1 MTALDR
7 TAAPPQDEATRR
19 PRRRTGWAVAALA
32 VAVIGGGALYALV
45 APGRTTPATT
55 DGPKEDTATVTR
67 QTLVNSQQVDG
78 TLGYA
83 GSTTVNAQLP
93 GIVTGLPGLGRTIT
107 RGHPLYSVDE
117 TPVVLMYGSAPAY
130 RELKPGEEG
139 QDVRQLET
147 NLRALGYD
155 GFTADD
161 TYTAATASAVE
172 RWQKDL
178 GLPTGERTGKV
189 PLGRIVFASGAL
201 RISAHRTQAGS
212 DAAPGTPVLA
222 ATSDKRQ
229 VHVDLDVANQ
239 SLARKNE
246 KVTVSLPGGRTV
258 QGTIT
263 SVGTVVTVTPGTD
276 GGSDKSTI
284 GVDIAV
290 NSRDAGAYTQAP
302 VTVGLRTAEKKNV
315 LTVPVT
321 ALLAL
326 SEGGYG
332 VEVVGT
338 GTGTGTGSG
347 SGSGSGGRST
357 IIPVTLGM
365 FADGRV
371 EVSGRGL
378 AAGTEIGVAQ

>member
-7 TAAPPQDEATRR
+7 TTAPPQDDATRR
-19 PRRRTGWAVAALA
+19 PGRRRRLTTWAVAAVA
-32 VAVIGGGALYALV
+32 IAVIGSGALYAV
-45 APGRTTPATT
+45 AAPGRTTAATT
-55 DGPKEDTATVTR
+55 DGPKESTTTVTR

-78 TLGYA
+78 TLGYS
-83 GSTTVNAQLP
+83 GSTTVSAQLP
-93 GIVTGLPGLGRTIT
+93 GIVTALPGLGRTVT

-117 TPVVLMYGSAPAY
+117 TPVVLMYGSGPAY
-130 RELKPGEEG
+130 REMKPGDEG
-139 QDVRQLET
+139 QDVRQLEA
-147 NLRALGYD
+147 NLQALGYD

-161 TYTAATASAVE
+161 TYTAATARAVE

-178 GLPTGERTGKV
+178 GLPTGERTGTV
-189 PLGRIVFASGAL
+189 ALGRIFFASGAL
-201 RISAHRTQAGS
+201 RISAHKTPVGS
-212 DAAPGTPVLA
+212 GPAPGTPVLV
-222 ATSDKRQ
+222 ATSNKRQ

-276 GGSDKSTI
+276 GSSDKSTI
-284 GVDIAV
+284 GVDIALD
-290 NSRDAGAYTQAP
+290 SAAAGTYTQAP
-302 VTVGLRTAEKKNV
+302 VTVALRTAEKKNV

-332 VEVVGT
+332 VEVI
-338 GTGTGTGSG
+338 
-347 SGSGSGGRST
+347 GSGGRST
-357 IIPVTLGM
+357 IISVTLGM

-371 EVSGRGL
+371 EVSGHGL
-378 AAGTEIGVAQ
+378 TAGTRVGVAQ

>member
-7 TAAPPQDEATRR
+7 TAAPPQDDATRR
-19 PRRRTGWAVAALA
+19 PGRRRRLTTWAVAAVA
-32 VAVIGGGALYALV
+32 IAVIGSGALYAV
-45 APGRTTPATT
+45 AAPGRTTAATT
-55 DGPKEDTATVTR
+55 DRPKESTTTVTR

-78 TLGYA
+78 TLGYS
-83 GSTTVNAQLP
+83 GSTTVSAQLP
-93 GIVTGLPGLGRTIT
+93 GIVTGLPGIGRTVT
-107 RGHPLYSVDE
+107 RGHTLYSVDE
-117 TPVVLMYGSAPAY
+117 TPVVLMYGSGPAY
-130 RELKPGEEG
+130 REMKPGDEG
-139 QDVRQLET
+139 QDVRQLEA
-147 NLRALGYD
+147 NLQALGYD

-161 TYTAATASAVE
+161 TYTAATARAVE

-178 GLPTGERTGKV
+178 GLPTGERTGTV
-189 PLGRIVFASGAL
+189 ALGRIFFASGAL
-201 RISAHRTQAGS
+201 RISAHKTPVGS
-212 DAAPGTPVLA
+212 GPAPGTPVLD

-229 VHVDLDVANQ
+229 VHVDLDVGNQ

-263 SVGTVVTVTPGTD
+263 SVGTVVTVTPGAN
-276 GGSDKSTI
+276 GSSDRSTI
-284 GVDIAV
+284 GVDIALD
-290 NSRDAGAYTQAP
+290 SADAGAYTQAP

-332 VEVVGT
+332 VEAI
-338 GTGTGTGSG
+338 
-347 SGSGSGGRST
+347 GSGGRST
-357 IIPVTLGM
+357 IVPVTLGM

-371 EVSGRGL
+371 EVSGQGL